1 MIKQYPVFFVL
12 CLSFCV
18 GIVHARERTIWASNY
33 PLSFFAETISGKPEI
48 VIFPEIKGDPAFWE
62 PNTADILTMQQSDII
77 LLNGATYEKW
87 LTGVAL
93 PKRKIVDTSKAFKEQ
108 YIKMKEAPDHSH
120 GPGGEHSH

>member
-1 MIKQYPVFFVL
+1 MMKQYSIFFVL

-18 GIVHARERTIWASNY
+18 GIVHAEERTIWASNY
-33 PLSFFAETISGKPEI
+33 PLSFFAEKISGKPEI
-48 VIFPEIKGDPAFWE
+48 VIFPEIEGDPAFWE

-93 PKRKIVDTSKAFKEQ
+93 PKRRNQS
-108 YIKMKEAPDHSH
+108 
-120 GPGGEHSH
+120 